1 MFTSITLQVFWCLKH
16 VLYSWMLSCLPK
28 ECLLNVLLHY
38 NTHCSPACD
47 AVGIFITYIIII
59 CPELYTWLF
68 LLARYVR
75 TRTVHSMFINGSD
88 TGEVMHI
95 TCVGVGI
102 RIYTYSATCTT
113 SNLIIYSYICM
124 CWHKCCLEATLL
136 LWLHHGNN
144 AGMPSQPADIYMY
157 TLVQTLHE
165 EQLACTPDPIDT
177 SNVSWHGKTVGS
189 RILYQLSPVL
199 FSLYVHQKFGIWVK
213 GERMWGGVW
222 RNYGSWIAV
231 CWWHS
236 AAGWECRRY
245 EEESSMFTKVVWEMV
260 CWDKCKEDLERSNA
274 HEENRGQ

>member
-68 LLARYVR
+68 LLARCVR
-75 TRTVHSMFINGSD
+75 THTVHSMFINGSD

-102 RIYTYSATCTT
+102 YIICTYIQCNLQYIQLNYIFIYMHVLAQ
-113 SNLIIYSYICM
+113 
-124 CWHKCCLEATLL
+124 CCLEATLL

-144 AGMPSQPADIYMY
+144 AGMPSQPANIYMY
-157 TLVQTLHE
+157 TLVQKLHE
-165 EQLACTPDPIDT
+165 EQLACTPDAIGT
-177 SNVSWHGKTVGS
+177 SNVSLHGKTVGP

-199 FSLYVHQKFGIWVK
+199 FALYIHQKFGIWVK
-213 GERMWGGVW
+213 GERMWGGV
-222 RNYGSWIAV
+222 
-231 CWWHS
+231 
-236 AAGWECRRY
+236 
-245 EEESSMFTKVVWEMV
+245 
-260 CWDKCKEDLERSNA
+260 
-274 HEENRGQ
+274 